1 MALLPDWTRW
11 LATRNATAPE
21 LVDRCLPYA
30 HRRPHPQL
38 GDEDTKVNY
47 LARIIE

>member
-21 LVDRCLPYA
+21 LVDRCLPCA
-30 HRRPHPQL
+30 HRPPHPQL